1 MSALRIRA
9 ATRCDRHALTALL
22 CGLSEDSA
30 YQRFQTAIGPHPSRA
45 VVDAM
50 LPDGVRGIAL
60 LGFEGRTLVAHGMW
74 VRVGAAAE
82 VALLVADGHQRQGI
96 GSELA
101 AALLADLAA
110 RGIDQVEVFTGAGNR
125 AVPRMLARQAPGAE
139 RTLDGSSVSYTFA
152 LARRG
157 VAAA

>member
-1 MSALRIRA
+1 MSTLMIRA
-9 ATRCDRHALTALL
+9 ATRRDRHALRALL
-22 CGLSEDSA
+22 CGLSEESA
-30 YQRFQTAIGPHPSRA
+30 YQRFQTAIGAHPSRA

-50 LPDGVRGIAL
+50 LPDGVSGIAL
-60 LGFEGRTLVAHGMW
+60 LAFEGRTLVAHGMW

-82 VALLVADGHQRQGI
+82 IALLVADGHQRHGI

-101 AALLADLAA
+101 AALLADLGA
-110 RGIDQVEVFTGAGNR
+110 RGIEQVEVFTGAGNR

-139 RTLDGSSVSYTFA
+139 RTLDGGSVSYTFA